1 MSKHYHINKD
11 DCRNHNRPVLCN
23 KSGLIEYISH
33 HQINGDTNHGRM
45 CQHDSSSFVRHCCC
59 CCCVINNTNIV
70 NTALLHYCITALLH
84 YFFPR
89 DLTICPNMPPQ
100 RLCIVISALCITN
113 ISVAKIPASLFTKS
127 LIAIRIR

>member
-1 MSKHYHINKD
+1 MSKHYHINKN
-11 DCRNHNRPVLCN
+11 DCRNDNRPVLGD

-45 CQHDSSSFVRHCCC
+45 CQHDSSSIVRHWWCCGVVLW

-70 NTALLHYCITALLH
+70 NTAFMY

-100 RLCIVISALCITN
+100 RLCITISALCITN

-127 LIAIRIR
+127 LIAIIIR